1 MLDWNY
7 LHTCVD
13 AENFS
18 REGGSAGLLSFS
30 GGGVGVAPYAH
41 FLIMFIR
48 RNLNFSGGGGGWAP
62 LTPFR
67 SVHDISTYYS
77 SWDLKLNC
85 FIIRAKFH
93 TEIIPCTSLL
103 TPLSRKHFLFNETFI
118 FDCIIISSYTDT
130 HCSVDLLTFHEK
142 STF

>member
-18 REGGSAGLLSFS
+18 RGGGSAGLLSFS
-30 GGGVGVAPYAH
+30 GGG
-41 FLIMFIR
+41 
-48 RNLNFSGGGGGWAP
+48 GGGGGLRTFFDNVHSKKFEFFGWGGGWAP

-77 SWDLKLNC
+77 SWDLNLNC